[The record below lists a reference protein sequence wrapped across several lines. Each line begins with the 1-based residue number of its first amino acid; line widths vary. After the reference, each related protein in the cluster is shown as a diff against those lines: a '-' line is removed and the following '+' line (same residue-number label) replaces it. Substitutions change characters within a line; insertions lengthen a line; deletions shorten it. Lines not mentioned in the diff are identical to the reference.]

1 MFNYSSTKTDLD
13 SPSLR
18 LTIKRNLT
26 FYFPLEENQPRLIYA
41 HHRIYIVSPGRG
53 GGGGG
58 GLLPYKKL
66 MGMCRWMGSHFHD
79 WIGCNGVAFS
89 IKLLE
94 WAARVWILG
103 VRKFFIFMVSKG
115 TRMFVL

>member
-1 MFNYSSTKTDLD
+1 MSNYSSTKTDLD
-13 SPSLR
+13 SPSVR

-53 GGGGG
+53 
-58 GLLPYKKL
+58 LLPYKKL

-79 WIGCNGVAFS
+79 WVDCNGVAFS
-89 IKLLE
+89 IELLE
-94 WAARVWILG
+94 WAAHVWIFG
-103 VRKFFIFMVSKG
+103 VRKFFILMVSKG
-115 TRMFVL
+115 TRIFVL